1 VSLLGNAALAMWWDI
16 APEVKGEFEDW
27 HSHEHFPERMSVP
40 GFRRGTRWTS
50 VDGGPGIFVMYE
62 VDAHETLSS
71 AAYAARLNAPTPW
84 STKMMPHHRNMVRSQ
99 CHVVASGGA
108 GTARYALTLRFA
120 AESMGVVDV
129 PAHLRTIVDGC
140 ATRPGIVGA
149 HLLRHQPPAI
159 AQTTEQRIRP
169 AADQIADWILVVCGY
184 DVTALDALEA
194 GTFGDSSANRSVTSA
209 HIKGLYSLSH
219 SATAADVR

>member
-1 VSLLGNAALAMWWDI
+1 MSLLGNAALAMWWDI
-16 APEVKGEFEDW
+16 ASEVKGEFEDW

-50 VDGGPGIFVMYE
+50 VDSGPGIFVMYE

-99 CHVVASGGA
+99 CHVIESRGA
-108 GTARYALTLRFA
+108 GTARCALTLRFSA
-120 AESMGVVDV
+120 DAMGGRDV
-129 PAHLRTIVDGC
+129 PAHFRTILERC
-140 ATRPGIVGA
+140 ISQPGIVGA

-159 AQTTEQRIRP
+159 AETTEQRIRP
-169 AADQIADWILVVCGY
+169 ATDQVADWIFVVCGY
-184 DVTALDALEA
+184 DATALNALEA
-194 GTFGDSSANRSVTSA
+194 DAFGDSSANRTVTSA
-209 HIKGLYSLSH
+209 HVKGLYSLSH